1 MTSAGTRKC
10 QKLARKATVD
20 FDLTINIT
28 AINGHRTVAQMGG
41 GGGGWGGVVLS
52 YISYMGVCDATRQFR

>member
-41 GGGGWGGVVLS
+41 GGGGGVGWGGTLIYKLYGGMRCNQTV
-52 YISYMGVCDATRQFR
+52 